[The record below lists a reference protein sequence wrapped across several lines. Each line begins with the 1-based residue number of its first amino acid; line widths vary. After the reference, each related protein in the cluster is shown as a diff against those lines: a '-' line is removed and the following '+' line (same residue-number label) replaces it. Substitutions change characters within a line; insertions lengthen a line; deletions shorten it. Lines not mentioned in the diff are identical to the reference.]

1 MKHVFPMFTLPRNP
15 RARLDDVSTASR
27 SGNAAAAAA
36 AVDDAHRAHVS
47 ASLARS

>member
-15 RARLDDVSTASR
+15 RARLDDVSTAFR
-27 SGNAAAAAA
+27 SGNAAAAA
-36 AVDDAHRAHVS
+36 VDDDAHRAHVS